1 MVSSL
6 YAVLGALLLLRLSL
20 NVVKLRNQYRIAYG
34 DGGFYEL
41 QTAIRVHGN
50 AIEYI
55 PISLILLLLME
66 MNGAQV
72 WMIHICGLI
81 LIAGRLLHSY
91 GLKNHDHSYRR
102 SGMVATYLS
111 MALMVIAN
119 TYYLPWLQ
127 IVSFNL

>member
-20 NVVKLRNQYRIAYG
+20 NVVKLRNQYRVSVG

-66 MNGAQV
+66 MNGAKV
-72 WMIHICGLI
+72 WMIHVCGI
-81 LIAGRLLHSY
+81 VLIASRILHSY
-91 GLKNHDHSYRR
+91 GLKNHDYSQRR
-102 SGMVATYLS
+102 MGMMGTYL
-111 MALMVIAN
+111 AIGLMLLAN
-119 TYYLPWLQ
+119 AYYLPWLQ
-127 IVSFNL
+127 MVSFTL

>member
-1 MVSSL
+1 MVM
-6 YAVLGALLLLRLSL
+6 AV
-20 NVVKLRNQYRIAYG
+20 
-34 DGGFYEL
+34 YEL

-81 LIAGRLLHSY
+81 PAGEY
-91 GLKNHDHSYRR
+91 C
-102 SGMVATYLS
+102 T
-111 MALMVIAN
+111 LMV
-119 TYYLPWLQ
+119 
-127 IVSFNL
+127 

>member
-20 NVVKLRNQYRIAYG
+20 NVVKLRTQYRVAYG

-72 WMIHICGLI
+72 WMIHVCGII

-91 GLKNHDHSYRR
+91 GLKNHDVSYRR
-102 SGMVATYLS
+102 MGMIGTYLS
-111 MALMVIAN
+111 MALMIIAN
-119 TYYLPWLQ
+119 AYYLPWVQ
-127 IVSFNL
+127 MISFTL

>member
-72 WMIHICGLI
+72 WMIHICGLV

-91 GLKNHDHSYRR
+91 GLKNHDYSYRP
-102 SGMVATYLS
+102 SGMAATYLS

-127 IVSFNL
+127 IISFNL

>member
-6 YAVLGALLLLRLSL
+6 YAVLGALLLIRLSL
-20 NVVKLRNQYRIAYG
+20 NVVRLRNQYRVSYG

-55 PISLILLLLME
+55 PIALILLLFME

-72 WMIHICGLI
+72 WMIHLCGLI
-81 LIAGRLLHSY
+81 LIAGRVLHSY
-91 GLKNHDHSYRR
+91 GLKNHDASYRR
-102 SGMVATYLS
+102 SGMAATYIA
-111 MALMVIAN
+111 MTLMIIAN
-119 TYYLPWLQ
+119 IYYLPWIQ
-127 IVSFNL
+127 IFSFNL

>member
-20 NVVKLRNQYRIAYG
+20 NVVKLRNQYRVSVG
-34 DGGFYEL
+34 DGGFSEL

-66 MNGAQV
+66 MNGAKV
-72 WMIHICGLI
+72 WMIHVCGI
-81 LIAGRLLHSY
+81 VLIASRILHSY
-91 GLKNHDHSYRR
+91 GLKNHDYSQRR
-102 SGMVATYLS
+102 MGMMGTYL
-111 MALMVIAN
+111 AIGLMLLAN
-119 TYYLPWLQ
+119 AYYLPWLQ
-127 IVSFNL
+127 MVSFTL

>member
-20 NVVKLRNQYRIAYG
+20 NVVKLRNQYRVSVG
-34 DGGFYEL
+34 DGGFSEL

-66 MNGAQV
+66 MNGAKV
-72 WMIHICGLI
+72 WMIHVCGIVLI
-81 LIAGRLLHSY
+81 SSRILHSY
-91 GLKNHDHSYRR
+91 GLKNHDYSQRR
-102 SGMVATYLS
+102 MGMMGTYL
-111 MALMVIAN
+111 AIGLMLLAN
-119 TYYLPWLQ
+119 AYYLPWLQ
-127 IVSFNL
+127 MVSFTL

>member
-20 NVVKLRNQYRIAYG
+20 NVVKLRTQYRVSVG
-34 DGGFYEL
+34 DGGFSEL

-66 MNGAQV
+66 MNGAKV
-72 WMIHICGLI
+72 WMIHVCGI
-81 LIAGRLLHSY
+81 VLIASRILHSY
-91 GLKNHDHSYRR
+91 GLKNHDYSQRR
-102 SGMVATYLS
+102 MGMMGTYL
-111 MALMVIAN
+111 AIGLMLLAN
-119 TYYLPWLQ
+119 AYYLPWLQ
-127 IVSFNL
+127 MVSFTL

>member
-55 PISLILLLLME
+55 PISLILLLLM
-66 MNGAQV
+66 
-72 WMIHICGLI
+72 
-81 LIAGRLLHSY
+81 
-91 GLKNHDHSYRR
+91 
-102 SGMVATYLS
+102 
-111 MALMVIAN
+111 
-119 TYYLPWLQ
+119 
-127 IVSFNL
+127 

>member
-20 NVVKLRNQYRIAYG
+20 NVVKLS
-34 DGGFYEL
+34 GFSEL

-66 MNGAQV
+66 MNGAKV
-72 WMIHICGLI
+72 WMIHVCGI
-81 LIAGRLLHSY
+81 VLIASRILHSY
-91 GLKNHDHSYRR
+91 GLKNHDYSQRR
-102 SGMVATYLS
+102 MGMMGTYL
-111 MALMVIAN
+111 AIGLMLLAN
-119 TYYLPWLQ
+119 AYYLPWLQ
-127 IVSFNL
+127 MVSFTL

>member
-6 YAVLGALLLLRLSL
+6 YVVLGALLLLKLSF
-20 NVVKLRNQYRIAYG
+20 NVVKLRYQYRVSHD

-55 PISLILLLLME
+55 PIGVILLLFME

-72 WMIHICGLI
+72 WMIHLCGLI
-81 LIAGRLLHSY
+81 LIAGRGLHAY
-91 GLKNHDHSYRR
+91 GLRNHDSSYRR
-102 SGMVATYLS
+102 SGMAATYAS
-111 MALMVIAN
+111 MILMILAN
-119 TYYLPWLQ
+119 IYYLPWVQ
-127 IVSFNL
+127 IFSFNL

>member
-20 NVVKLRNQYRIAYG
+20 NVVKLRTQYRVAYG

-72 WMIHICGLI
+72 WMIHVCGII

-91 GLKNHDHSYRR
+91 GLKNHDVSYRR
-102 SGMVATYLS
+102 IGMIGTYLS
-111 MALMVIAN
+111 MALMIIAN
-119 TYYLPWLQ
+119 AYYLPWVQ
-127 IVSFNL
+127 MISFTL

>member
-6 YAVLGALLLLRLSL
+6 YAVLGALLLLKLSL
-20 NVVKLRNQYRIAYG
+20 NVVKLRNQYRVSYG

-55 PISLILLLLME
+55 PIALILLLFME

-72 WMIHICGLI
+72 WMIHLCGLI
-81 LIAGRLLHSY
+81 LIAGRVLHSY
-91 GLKNHDHSYRR
+91 GLKNHDGSYRR
-102 SGMVATYLS
+102 SGMAATYIA
-111 MALMVIAN
+111 MTLMVIAN
-119 TYYLPWLQ
+119 IYYLPWIQ
-127 IVSFNL
+127 IFSFNL